1 MGREWAD
8 LALTGQVLGPDEPR
22 ARPVRPA
29 GIRAHIASLPGDSR
43 PLFVTSCPQRRPW
56 LRGEGRWAPERGIEP
71 GVGPGAAM
79 QEPLPPHW
87 RRTSHKT
94 RTHSGRN
101 RAVAAGRVS
110 DGAGLSVTLR
120 GSFADFFSKRRW
132 TTPTFAFSFI
142 LKLNTDPVT
151 RWVEAMEEYFFL
163 PAALSRGV

>member
-8 LALTGQVLGPDEPR
+8 VAFTGQVLGPDEPR

-29 GIRAHIASLPGDSR
+29 GIRAHIASLSGDCR

-56 LRGEGRWAPERGIEP
+56 FRGKGRWAPERGLEL

-94 RTHSGRN
+94 RTHSGSN

-110 DGAGLSVTLR
+110 DGAGLSVTPG
-120 GSFADFFSKRRW
+120 GSIAAFLSLRRW
-132 TTPTFAFSFI
+132 TTRPLLFPLF
-142 LKLNTDPVT
+142 
-151 RWVEAMEEYFFL
+151 
-163 PAALSRGV
+163 